1 MGRRKNKWFKKSINF
16 YRYIFKFEIPFNV
29 LIDGNFVG
37 VSIQKKFDM
46 KDLIMKTLAEN
57 VHLIIPSCVF
67 IELKEIEEKLPGITA
82 AVMKYKIE
90 ECKHPKMDPIS
101 CIKSYI
107 GKRNQGKYFV
117 ATQDPYLRSQLRKIP
132 GVPLLFFDQNMLLI
146 DKVSAASHE
155 ASERREGLKEDPQ
168 KKEKKELRDK
178 KDEAREFMIEEFK
191 KTKHYKEK
199 MEQYKLNKLMGK
211 IRPKAK
217 GPNPLSVK
225 KKQSYYLQREVNK
238 GKTISEPL
246 QHEVVVNNN
255 DNIKDEAQDNQFLRK
270 KRHRSRKKSKLIK

>member
-1 MGRRKNKWFKKSINF
+1 MGRRKNKWFKKTINF
-16 YRYIFKFEIPFNV
+16 YRYIFKFEVPFNV

-37 VSIQKKFDM
+37 VSMQKKFDM
-46 KDLIMKTLAEN
+46 KELLMKTLAEN
-57 VHLIIPSCVF
+57 VRLILTSCVCM
-67 IELKEIEEKLPGITA
+67 ELKEIEAKLPGITA
-82 AVMKYKIE
+82 AVLKYKIE
-90 ECKHPKMDPIS
+90 ECKHPRMEPIN

-107 GKRNQGKYFV
+107 GKKNHGKYFV

-132 GVPLLFFDQNMLLI
+132 GVPLLFFDQNMLLV

-168 KKEKKELRDK
+168 IKEKKELIIK
-178 KDEAREFMIEEFK
+178 KDEAKEFMIEEFK

-211 IRPKAK
+211 IRRKAK

-225 KKQSYYLQREVNK
+225 KKQFYYQQRAINIEAMNTK
-238 GKTISEPL
+238 QIQTEDIL
-246 QHEVVVNNN
+246 NN
-255 DNIKDEAQDNQFLRK
+255 DKEKEVSEIKQEERFLQK
-270 KRHRSRKKSKLIK
+270 KRHRSRKKK